1 LVKILLGSEEMQD
14 TWVRKIPWR
23 RAWQPTPVFLLGKL
37 HGQGSMVGYTPQGR
51 KELDTTDR
59 LSTHAQDI

>member
-1 LVKILLGSEEMQD
+1 MVKILLGSEEMQD

-23 RAWQPTPVFLLGKL
+23 RAWQPTPVFLPGKL
-37 HGQGSMVGYTPQGR
+37 HGQGSMVGYTPKGR